1 MEKVVPSTAMMGMGT
16 PNPAAIVQRLPALI
30 EAASE
35 LHPLVPQVSVPL
47 TAVTLLDAVLCLAL
61 AARIHGTDA
70 AVKTTAKRLCK
81 RLPGPQR
88 AVVRLV
94 TESRRPLLVVE
105 KLLRDEF

>member
-1 MEKVVPSTAMMGMGT
+1 MG
-16 PNPAAIVQRLPALI
+16 A
-30 EAASE
+30 
-35 LHPLVPQVSVPL
+35 
-47 TAVTLLDAVLCLAL
+47 AVTLLDAVLCLAL

-105 KLLRDEF
+105 KLLQDEL